1 MLLSQKRK
9 TVFQNFIGL
18 LQCRQNFAHFEK
30 KGRLD
35 KLNISE
41 FFDPDK
47 CSYLYAQK
55 LLF

>member
-9 TVFQNFIGL
+9 TVFKNFIGL

-30 KGRLD
+30 KGRID